1 MGEDLRAG
9 EPVIRGYLSQRR
21 RSTTKFERS
30 NLASIMK
37 RIRLSTHAREQA
49 LERGATKAEAEEAI
63 RKGSREPAT
72 RGREMCRY
80 NFVFNRTW
88 QGKRYSIK
96 QVAPVIKEEANEIVV
111 ITVYTF
117 YF

>member
-1 MGEDLRAG
+1 
-9 EPVIRGYLSQRR
+9 
-21 RSTTKFERS
+21 
-30 NLASIMK
+30 MK
-37 RIRLSTHAREQA
+37 RIRLSKHAKEQA
-49 LERGATKAEAEEAI
+49 LERGASQPEVEDAI

-80 NFVFNRTW
+80 NCVYDREW
-88 QGKRYSIK
+88 QGKHYSIK
-96 QVAPVIKEEANEIVV
+96 QVAPIIKEEPEEIVV